1 MANSRQQI
9 KRAHTNQ
16 KRNLRNNMFTSS
28 LRRSIT
34 QVETYVKA
42 GEKDKALEAFNTAN
56 KKLDKS
62 LVKGINHKNKV
73 ARQKSQLQ
81 TMINSL

>member
-9 KRAHTNQ
+9 KRAHTNE

-34 QVETYVKA
+34 QVEKYVEA
-42 GEKDKALEAFNTAN
+42 GEKEKALEAFNTAN

-81 TMINSL
+81 KMINSL

>member
-1 MANSRQQI
+1 MANSRQQL
-9 KRAHTNQ
+9 KRAHTNE

-34 QVETYVKA
+34 QVKNYVEA
-42 GEKDKALEAFNTAN
+42 GEKEKALDAFNTAN

-62 LVKGINHKNKV
+62 LAKGINHKNKV

-81 TMINSL
+81 KMINSL